1 MAEEPNPQFAGDE
14 DLERARAFWQENG
27 RSIVAGVL
35 LGIFS
40 IGGWNGWQYWQ
51 KSEGEN
57 ASTLYQNLIGEDMGP
72 EAAASIAGDLMGEYS
87 GSPYAA
93 NAALVMAK
101 ISVEAADY
109 TEARRYL
116 QWVVDHTGEEA
127 LIHIA
132 RLRLAQVAMAEN
144 RPDEALRVL
153 KQGGDTTVDGP
164 FAARYQELIGD
175 AEEKLGN
182 HEAARKAWETSRGL
196 LESGSPS
203 ARLVQLKLDN
213 LGKL

>member
-1 MAEEPNPQFAGDE
+1 MAEEPIPQLAGDE

-35 LGIFS
+35 LGIFA
-40 IGGWNGWQYWQ
+40 IGGWNGWQFWQ
-51 KSEGEN
+51 KSEGES
-57 ASTLYQNLIGEDMGP
+57 ASTLYQNLVSDEIGT
-72 EAAASIAGDLMGEYS
+72 EAAASIAGDLIGKYS

-101 ISVEAADY
+101 RSVDAKDY
-109 TEARRYL
+109 AEARRYL
-116 QWVVDHTGEEA
+116 QWVADHAGEEA
-127 LIHIA
+127 LVHIA
-132 RLRLAQVAMAEN
+132 RLRLAQIAMAEN
-144 RPDEALRVL
+144 QPDEALRTL
-153 KQGGDTTVDGP
+153 KQGDAIAVDGP

-175 AEEKLGN
+175 AQADLGN
-182 HEAARKAWETSRGL
+182 HEAARKAWETSRGM

-203 ARLVQLKLDN
+203 VGLVQLKLDN

>member
-1 MAEEPNPQFAGDE
+1 MAEEPNPQLAGDE

-27 RSIVAGVL
+27 RPIVAGVL

-51 KSEGEN
+51 KSEGES
-57 ASTLYQNLIGEDMGP
+57 ASTLYQNLVSGEIGP
-72 EAAASIAGDLMGEYS
+72 AAAASIAGDLMGDYS

-101 ISVEAADY
+101 MSVEAKDY
-109 TEARRYL
+109 AEARRYL
-116 QWVVDHTGEEA
+116 EWVADNAGEEA
-127 LIHIA
+127 LVHIA

-144 RPDEALRVL
+144 RPDEALQTL
-153 KQGGDTTVDGP
+153 QQGGAVAADGP

-175 AEEKLGN
+175 AEEALGN

-196 LESGSPS
+196 LESGSSS